1 MRGKVHAHGPGE
13 PPGRSTSTQGRGS
26 HDSSTERF
34 TGGVDTFEG
43 RHGRVVVGA
52 MLNAETKQRLL
63 DRLNEVHAWPSV
75 YMFKLIFEP
84 DAERLD
90 KVLALFPPEAE
101 LLRKYSAGGKYL
113 SITAREV
120 MINAEEVV
128 ARYEV
133 AAGIEGVIML

>member
-1 MRGKVHAHGPGE
+1 
-13 PPGRSTSTQGRGS
+13 
-26 HDSSTERF
+26 
-34 TGGVDTFEG
+34 
-43 RHGRVVVGA
+43 

-63 DRLNEVHAWPSV
+63 DRLNEVHEWPSV

-84 DAERLD
+84 ETARLE
-90 KVLALFPPEAE
+90 KVLALFPPESE

-128 ARYEV
+128 ARYER
-133 AAGIEGVIML
+133 AAEIEGVIIL